1 MVFDAN
7 QADAPSATLM
17 MLEGRALWE
26 FGAFMAS
33 LPALQFTKR
42 GDGHPVFV
50 LPGLIQSDMSTRP
63 LRAFLAHHGYRSY
76 GWELGRNYGPRNG
89 VEERMLERLRALRK
103 QYGRKVSLIGWSL
116 GGVYA
121 RELAKQA
128 PDDVRLVITLGSPFQ
143 GNPKATNGWRLYELT
158 SGRLVDDPL
167 LHDPNRRIAP
177 PVPVTA
183 IYSRTDGVVAW
194 QCCREEP
201 GPFRENIEVH
211 GSHCGLGHHPAAA
224 YAIADRLAQPEGE
237 WRQFDS
243 SGVKRLF
250 YPDPNRAVSV

>member
-1 MVFDAN
+1 MVFNAD
-7 QADAPSATLM
+7 QAAPPSATLL

-33 LPALQFTKR
+33 LPALQFTRR

-63 LRAFLAHHGYRSY
+63 LRTFLAHHGYQTY
-76 GWELGRNYGPRNG
+76 GWELGRNYGRRDG

-103 QYGRKVSLIGWSL
+103 QHGRKVSLIGWSL

-128 PDDVRLVITLGSPFQ
+128 PEDVRLVITLGSPFT
-143 GNPKATNGWRLYELT
+143 GNPKATNAWRLYELT
-158 SGRLVDDPL
+158 SGHRVDDAL
-167 LHDPNRRIAP
+167 SHRLDSRSAP

>member
-1 MVFDAN
+1 MVFNAD
-7 QADAPSATLM
+7 QAAPPSATLL

-33 LPALQFTKR
+33 LPALQFTRR

-63 LRAFLAHHGYRSY
+63 LRAFLAHHGYRTY
-76 GWELGRNYGPRNG
+76 GWELGRNYGRRDG

-103 QYGRKVSLIGWSL
+103 QHGRKVSLIGWSL

-143 GNPKATNGWRLYELT
+143 GDPKATNAWRLYELT

-211 GSHCGLGHHPAAA
+211 GSHCGLGHHPAAVA
-224 YAIADRLAQPEGE
+224 AIADRLAQPEGE

-243 SGVKRLF
+243 SGVNRLL
-250 YPDPNRAVSV
+250 YPDPNRSASV